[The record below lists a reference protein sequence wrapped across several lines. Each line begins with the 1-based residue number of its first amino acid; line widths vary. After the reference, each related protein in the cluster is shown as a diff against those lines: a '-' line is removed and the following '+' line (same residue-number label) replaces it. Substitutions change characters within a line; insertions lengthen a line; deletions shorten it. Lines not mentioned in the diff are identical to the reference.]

1 MENVTV
7 ATECTRLGLV
17 MFSIK
22 FCRRLFIAIIISVT
36 VKIPLLS
43 LKTFSISFTDAHSAL
58 WVTHSLALPLKTQ
71 PILTSVTIVIS

>member
-7 ATECTRLGLV
+7 ATEFTRLGLV

-22 FCRRLFIAIIISVT
+22 FCRRLLIAIIISVT

-43 LKTFSISFTDAHSAL
+43 SKTFSISFTDAHTAL
-58 WVTHSLALPLKTQ
+58 WVTQSLAHPLKTQ
-71 PILTSVTIVIS
+71 PILTSITIVIS